1 MDLFQREYKFLVFWP
16 MRLFLSLF
24 FLLVCLSLSSQN
36 VELAQSYFRKG
47 DYEKAIHLYKPL
59 FESNPIRQDY
69 FKTLLT
75 CYQQIESYGEAQI
88 LLEEQLQRFPNQINL
103 FVEIG
108 YNYQLQG
115 ENDLATQNFRKAID
129 FVRKNPSFCFV
140 IGRSFSQNHLLDEA
154 LEVYHIAKEINPK
167 LNTEISEARIYGEK
181 GDLEKMFSLYLE
193 LIEKNENYYTTVQRY
208 VAAFITEDKEDPK
221 NLLFKKLLLKKAQ
234 NDPKDSWNI
243 LLSWMFMQQHD
254 YNKAFVQEKSL
265 FNRNPRN
272 LERMNQI
279 AVLAFNNGDFDT
291 AKEAFRFIVQDK
303 NELVT
308 GSKTKLQAE
317 IYLLK
322 IEQEL
327 VDAGIGPEKIN
338 KKYLELLDQYSPGGP
353 SPELQLAY
361 AQFLTYGFNQ
371 PEQAISRLE
380 KILPRAESAF
390 EKGMI
395 QMEIA
400 DILVY
405 TGQFNQALV
414 LYTQIQYDLKNSTLA
429 QEARFKV
436 ARTSYFKGDF
446 QWAQNQLKVL
456 KSSTSQLIAND
467 ALELSLKISNNSD
480 KDSLNEGLKKYAKA
494 DLLGF
499 QKKFKEGIDTLETV
513 LYQFKG
519 QNIEDDALFKQA
531 QYYWKTGSYTAA
543 ENNLLAILD
552 HHQESLFTDD
562 ALFNLALL
570 YEQHLSNPA
579 RAKEMYEKII
589 FDFPSSIYL
598 VPARKAFRKL
608 RGDDL

>member
-1 MDLFQREYKFLVFWP
+1 MDLFQHEYKFLVFWP

-24 FLLVCLSLSSQN
+24 FLLFCLSLSSQN

-75 CYQQIESYGEAQI
+75 CYQQIESYGEAQL
-88 LLEEQLQRFPNQINL
+88 LLEEQLQRFPNQLNL

-254 YNKAFVQEKSL
+254 YDKAFVQEKSL
-265 FNRNPRN
+265 FNRNPEN

-279 AVLAFNNGDFDT
+279 AILAYNNEDFDT

-308 GSKTKLQAE
+308 GSKSKLQAE

-327 VDAGIGPEKIN
+327 ADAGIGPEKIN
-338 KKYLELLDQYSPGGP
+338 KKYLELLDQYGPGGP

-361 AQFLTYGFNQ
+361 AQFLTYGFDQ
-371 PEQAISRLE
+371 PELAISRLE

-499 QKKFKEGIDTLETV
+499 QKKYKEAIDTLETV

-531 QYYWKTGSYTAA
+531 QFYWKTGSYTAA